1 MERPTF
7 QHDIWPDSG
16 SNVTRVFQVINTDD
30 ACCENWNLPSP
41 NFQCLSCF
49 SQNHSRPV
57 IPSRGQHFFST
68 MLLHLPSEILRHT
81 LDILLYQT
89 GIERLIQLRSVS
101 RQYFLP
107 PPVSIHLKF

>member
-1 MERPTF
+1 
-7 QHDIWPDSG
+7 
-16 SNVTRVFQVINTDD
+16 
-30 ACCENWNLPSP
+30 
-41 NFQCLSCF
+41 
-49 SQNHSRPV
+49 
-57 IPSRGQHFFST
+57 